1 MNLRISDGEL
11 RFRVTRG
18 EFSALLQGDVLQLVL
33 PHSMALYCYLVQ
45 AEESG
50 VPLLLK
56 EEGDRMTLTV
66 DRNALKALAEQQP
79 SRDGIAHKV
88 RLGGEEWLLLFEV
101 DIRRVP
107 KR

>member
-1 MNLRISDGEL
+1 MNLRISDSEL

-18 EFSALLQGDVLQLVL
+18 EFAALLQGDALQLAL
-33 PHSMALYCYLVQ
+33 PHSTAPYCYLVQ

-50 VPLLLK
+50 IPLLLS
-56 EEGDRMTLTV
+56 EERDQMTLTV

-79 SRDGIAHKV
+79 SRDGIAHKA
-88 RLGGEEWLLLFEV
+88 RLGGKEWLLLFEV
-101 DIRRVP
+101 DVRRMP